1 MELGETTKLILD
13 QVKRIDPR
21 RMVFDSLS
29 EMRLL
34 ADESLRYRRKILAL
48 KQFFAGR
55 NSTVLLLDDVTS
67 LAIDLQLHSIAHGV
81 ITLDHGA
88 GLWRRRR
95 RLRVVKMRGI
105 AFRGGIMI
113 SRSLEA
119 DTTVFPRLV
128 AAERHKKSRA
138 R

>member
-21 RMVFDSLS
+21 RIVFDSLS

-55 NSTVLLLDDVTS
+55 NSTV
-67 LAIDLQLHSIAHGV
+67 
-81 ITLDHGA
+81 
-88 GLWRRRR
+88 
-95 RLRVVKMRGI
+95 
-105 AFRGGIMI
+105 
-113 SRSLEA
+113 
-119 DTTVFPRLV
+119 
-128 AAERHKKSRA
+128 AERHKKSRA